1 MIVSAWSER
10 VLPKRRLIFLSSS
23 LRYESKVMV
32 NSLWTSYFKECKLR
46 RRMSLRWTWISETI
60 SSLKEFNCATSGTT
74 FKHISFLKDANW
86 WDTAFIRYC
95 PKCCGGNCCHSAQQF
110 GTYWVTQVAVAIHE
124 NNIKN
129 VKCMTHRT
137 ARNQLFQRKKKLK
150 KNNSDRKTKLQSW
163 QITNE
168 TKAQNNYKSKLQR
181 NSNATKST
189 RLTTCQS
196 SVVLVM

>member
-1 MIVSAWSER
+1 
-10 VLPKRRLIFLSSS
+10 
-23 LRYESKVMV
+23 
-32 NSLWTSYFKECKLR
+32 
-46 RRMSLRWTWISETI
+46 MSLKWTWISEKI
-60 SSLKEFNCATSGTT
+60 SSLKEFNCATSGTIFT
-74 FKHISFLKDANW
+74 HISFLKDANW

-95 PKCCGGNCCHSAQQF
+95 PNCCGGNCCHYAQQF

-124 NNIKN
+124 NDIKN

-137 ARNQLFQRKKKLK
+137 ARNQRFQWKKKTVIEK
-150 KNNSDRKTKLQSW
+150 RKLQSW

-168 TKAQNNYKSKLQR
+168 TKAQNNYKGKLQR

-196 SVVLVM
+196 RNGHVSSGDGPQSQSQIK